1 MNRIGEKNLDV
12 RVFFENGIKNIFQI
26 TTYLIIFANILDV
39 INYVTNS
46 RFLFF
51 SNIIIAFIAVLVL
64 VLFYLRV
71 LHYRIGFTV
80 LIYAVL
86 INVFSGKFVD
96 SYVFDVPV
104 QVGFFLRDSLFVIF
118 LLNLASF
125 ALHRIH
131 AIIIGIMYMIL
142 GALVALR
149 LNDPFLN
156 SSLVLLA
163 VVIGA
168 YCGLTWYLVG
178 IFERAILDQRRKGIL
193 IMEQAEELSRRNDQL
208 AELSRSKDILLSVIG
223 HDLKNSFNIILLS
236 TQILHSRFNGL
247 TEEKKKNLIE
257 IIENTSS
264 KTYLLLE
271 NLLNWARMQTDSIKF
286 LPERFNLKQ
295 IIRDCLEL
303 YSESIDL
310 KQIAV
315 EFEFD
320 TSYEVYADKDMI
332 NTVVRNLL
340 SNAIKFTNS
349 KGRISLRCSRGNN
362 IVNCSVEDTG
372 IGLNQQELESLFNL
386 DTIIVNTGTDGES
399 GTGLGLILCRDFLQM
414 NNGNLEV
421 KSEAGK
427 GSNFSFSLPAP
438 ASHPQAP
445 SPGGE
450 GNKLQ

>member
-1 MNRIGEKNLDV
+1 
-12 RVFFENGIKNIFQI
+12 
-26 TTYLIIFANILDV
+26 
-39 INYVTNS
+39 
-46 RFLFF
+46 
-51 SNIIIAFIAVLVL
+51 
-64 VLFYLRV
+64 
-71 LHYRIGFTV
+71 
-80 LIYAVL
+80 
-86 INVFSGKFVD
+86 
-96 SYVFDVPV
+96 
-104 QVGFFLRDSLFVIF
+104 
-118 LLNLASF
+118 
-125 ALHRIH
+125 
-131 AIIIGIMYMIL
+131 MIL

-315 EFEFD
+315 EFEYD
-320 TSYEVYADKDMI
+320 TSYEVFADKDMI

-349 KGRISLRCSRGNN
+349 KGRISLRCSRGND

-372 IGLNQQELESLFNL
+372 IGLNQQEVESLFNL